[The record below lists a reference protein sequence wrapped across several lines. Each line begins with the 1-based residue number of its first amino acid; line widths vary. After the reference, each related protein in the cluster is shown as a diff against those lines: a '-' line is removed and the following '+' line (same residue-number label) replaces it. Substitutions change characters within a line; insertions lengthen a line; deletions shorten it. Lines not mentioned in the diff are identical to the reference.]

1 MESEPLWPIVL
12 YIGFV
17 PGHMRDLD
25 ETDLEILSLLAADA
39 RRPFSEI
46 GDRVGLSG
54 PAVSDRV
61 TRLEETG
68 VIQGFT
74 VDVDR
79 TKLRA
84 GVPVLVDVELPVG
97 AESADGSDALDA
109 ARERARGADAV
120 EHVFVTAEGD
130 LRLYA
135 RVESRTARKWVAGL
149 FEGVAVEDY
158 AITLVDEFEWTPS
171 IEGVEFALTCA
182 ECSNTVDSE
191 GETARIDGEV
201 YHFCCPSCLS
211 RFQERYQ
218 RLEEGV

>member
-1 MESEPLWPIVL
+1 
-12 YIGFV
+12 
-17 PGHMRDLD
+17 MRDLD
-25 ETDLEILSLLAADA
+25 ETDMEILSLLAENA

-46 GDRVGLSG
+46 GERVGLSG

-68 VIQGFT
+68 VIEGFT

-84 GVPVLVDVELPVG
+84 GVPVLIDVELPVG
-97 AESADGSDALDA
+97 AESSDGSDALDA
-109 ARERARGADAV
+109 ARDRVRDADAV
-120 EHVFVTAEGD
+120 EHVFLTAEGD
-130 LRLYA
+130 LRVYA
-135 RVESRTARKWVAGL
+135 RVEGRTAREWVAGL
-149 FEGVAVEDY
+149 FEGVAVDDY
-158 AITLVDEFEWTPS
+158 AVTLVDEFEWTPS

-211 RFQERYQ
+211 RFRERYQ